1 MTIDKFYNWLS
12 QALTGTWDVGS
23 LKSGDQRLCL
33 YPGRSFVNPRGIGRE
48 STYKGYAIRVLVHW
62 NKNVLESQIK
72 AQEVYSYIRN
82 ATGTIDS
89 KRIIDIDMRESEA
102 MFLGAD
108 ESGVFEFT
116 IDCEIIL
123 ER

>member
-1 MTIDKFYNWLS
+1 MTIDKFYDWLS
-12 QALTGTWDVGS
+12 QALPGIWDVGS
-23 LKSGDQRLCL
+23 LKSGDMRTCL
-33 YPGRSFVNPRGIGRE
+33 YPGRSFVNPRGVGRD
-48 STYKGYAIRVLVHW
+48 STYKGYGIRLLVHW
-62 NKNVLESQIK
+62 NNNVLESQIK
-72 AQEVYSYIRN
+72 AQEVYNYIRN
-82 ATGTIDS
+82 ASGAIDS